1 MFTATVKQYRPE
13 YDAEQSTVNYTLEHV
28 DEFTIEEYPERR
40 LLGIQRIRA
49 CNTRDFHKKFFRV
62 VDDPEYCYKLQKTQV
77 RARGG
82 AHGLYKFLEAEA
94 QHGPSFFFTKVI
106 GYCMDEMKEAKT

>member
-40 LLGIQRIRA
+40 LIGIQRIRDG
-49 CNTRDFHKKFFRV
+49 NTRGFQKKFFRV
-62 VDDPEYCYKLQKTQV
+62 VDDL
-77 RARGG
+77 
-82 AHGLYKFLEAEA
+82 
-94 QHGPSFFFTKVI
+94 
-106 GYCMDEMKEAKT
+106 